1 MAAAKISTDSE
12 EEEMG
17 GDGQILLK
25 SPQKRPSQV
34 NSQWKTGDLTLWPV
48 LNLVEPEL
56 RSKVKLVYIFS
67 QAAAEVI
74 FTTTDDK
81 VYGMGTNTS
90 GCLGVGDTQSSLAP
104 RRIELLE
111 GKKLI
116 DIAAGAGPH
125 VLVLTHDHDVYIWG
139 ENSLSQLGNGEGE
152 VYSWGHNSYM
162 QLGNGGSTP
171 GLTPTM
177 LARNLSRKVVG
188 IACGSH
194 HSMVLTDD
202 GEVYAWGYNNC
213 GQIGSG
219 STSNQTTPRKVN
231 ACIGNKR
238 IIHIACGQTSSL
250 AVTDNGEVYSWGY
263 NGNGQLGVGNNVNQT
278 NPCRIAALQNVVI
291 VQVVCGYAHTLALS
305 DEGIVYGWGANSYG
319 QLGSG
324 NKANAVTPIQ
334 VASSVG
340 RVVLVAASHYSH
352 SSSAQNQHGQVY
364 MWGQLRMQSTA
375 QPILTDFSSVDAV
388 FAGFSSPPV
397 SWRPMVLSKES
408 EPSVQQ
414 SIACAFNDETT
425 SDLRIVA
432 DGKVIYVHKA
442 LLKIRCDY
450 FRRMFQSHWDENTQ
464 DKVEIIGYSFP
475 VVYSFLKWLY
485 TDTVELPPED
495 AIGLLDLA
503 TAYCEAGL
511 KQQCEKLI
519 KEGISVENSAILFA
533 AAIKYQA
540 KDLEEYCFQYC
551 LNHTSQIVQTD
562 NFQALTLDVMRY
574 FITEAAKRGAFKR

>member
-1 MAAAKISTDSE
+1 MASSAPSVE
-12 EEEMG
+12 
-17 GDGQILLK
+17 GDELLGEGEILLK
-25 SPQKRPSQV
+25 SPQKRPSQA
-34 NSQWKTGDLTLWPV
+34 NSQWRAADLTLWPV
-48 LNLVEPEL
+48 LNLLEPEL

-74 FTTTDDK
+74 FTTTDDE
-81 VYGMGTNTS
+81 VYSMGTNAS
-90 GCLGVGDTQSSLAP
+90 GCLGVGDTQSSLVP
-104 RRIELLE
+104 RSVEVLNGR
-111 GKKLI
+111 KVI

-125 VLVLTHDHDVYIWG
+125 VLVLT
-139 ENSLSQLGNGEGE
+139 QEGE

-162 QLGNGGSTP
+162 QLGNGGSSP
-171 GLTPTM
+171 GLTPTI
-177 LARNLSRKVVG
+177 LSRNLNRKVVA
-188 IACGSH
+188 ISCGSH

-231 ACIGNKR
+231 ACIGTKR
-238 IIHIACGQTSSL
+238 IVHIACGQTSSL

-278 NPCRIAALQNVVI
+278 NPCRITALQNVVI

-305 DEGIVYGWGANSYG
+305 DEGSLYGWGANSYG

-334 VASSVG
+334 VATGVG

-352 SSSAQNQHGQVY
+352 SSAAQNQHGQVY

-375 QPILTDFSSVDAV
+375 QPILTDFGNVDAV
-388 FAGFSSPPV
+388 FAGFSSPPI
-397 SWRPMVLSKES
+397 SWRPMVLSRDS

-425 SDLRIVA
+425 SDLKIVA
-432 DGKVIYVHKA
+432 DGKVIHVHKA

-450 FRRMFQSHWDENTQ
+450 FQRMFQSHWDESGQ

-503 TAYCEAGL
+503 TSYCESGL